1 MPGTFDGSIFADVG
15 ANTKDYEQAMARIVS
30 TTQNAFRKAQDTAVN
45 SSNKMVQI
53 IGQIMAQLA
62 NNGES
67 LGKRLGSAYATGL
80 KLSIGEIQRIAA
92 SIGEKIPEPIKNGF
106 QKIIIPVASVIDKIR
121 GNLTGFINQTK
132 MQLQNLVG
140 IGKIRSAFAK
150 AATGVDILT
159 QRASSKLNN
168 LSAIFETVA
177 GKLPRPFGTAFRKI
191 ASSVSTLN
199 SSIQSVGGKI
209 SNSLG
214 QQVLNPA
221 LQSWNNFFSSVSAK
235 ASAFAN
241 KVSTSLFGRL
251 TSSLANLSSK
261 TGSSLSNG
269 FSRMSSSAAT
279 SLNGI
284 SQKFANTSSA
294 GERLKSTVMSIV
306 QAFSLMAVAQK
317 AMHAI
322 TGAID
327 GAVSR
332 VDTMNRFPKTMALF
346 GYSAEQS
353 KASIDKLSKGIEG
366 LPTPLDSAVKSAQ
379 QLAITTGSLDKG
391 TSLALAFN
399 NAMIGYGATTEG
411 AEQALRQFN
420 QSLGSGKIQAEEFN
434 SVSEAAPGLMSK
446 MAEAFGFGKNGVQ
459 DLKSALS
466 DGKITAQEFADKMIE
481 LNDAQGGF
489 AEMAQSSAGGIR
501 TAWKNVH
508 TAVVKGVAGMISAFD
523 EAAKANGMKTIAETL
538 LSLKPAITSVF
549 DTINSLIPNA
559 VAAFARLKQSINI
572 DFSPLGASV
581 KEVFALINIVFG
593 DFAHTGELSEQAFD
607 NLKAKIT
614 SLAPKVIALWAV
626 MNPASAIST
635 IMPLLSLFGKVG
647 LALGSLG
654 TSVGAFGGIISSGI
668 ASASGVVGAF
678 AATLS
683 GLPGVFATAA
693 GRGLSVLGTMTSAM
707 SSLVSLAL
715 AAIGP
720 AAILGLVVA
729 GLGLINSQFGAQIEQ
744 LLNTAVTK
752 GPGIIQGLVKGIT
765 SKIPVLIA
773 SGTQLIAK
781 FANAIAVLLPV
792 IIQAGVQLITSLVQG
807 IGQNATNLIS
817 SAIKIIGSFV
827 SSIASALPQLI
838 SVGMEL
844 LLNVV
849 NGIVQNIPL
858 IIQQAQQIIDSF
870 GNSLQANL
878 PSIISNGIAI
888 LVNLVQGITQ
898 MLPTVLQIATQVIT
912 SFVSGIV
919 QFLPQLLQGGIQIII
934 SLVQGIIQ
942 NLPQIAQ
949 SAVQIIQSLA
959 SGLTQAIPQIIA
971 AGIQL
976 VAQLAVALIKGLP
989 QIISAGIQL
998 IMGLGKAM
1006 LGAIPNAL
1014 SGVWEGIKSGFS
1026 SMWDQI
1032 TGKSSTSTA
1041 KVSADATVMAM
1052 NVGMQT
1058 TAIANQA
1065 NTDTT
1070 SMLNSISQNTELAN
1084 INATSNA
1091 TQMANNVNAQT
1102 GTMSLRG
1109 LNDSMSLASG
1119 ISANMSVA
1127 NINATT
1133 QAREMASGVNGA
1145 TSSMNLDAI
1154 NHTLSLASGVGANMG
1169 AASTGAT
1176 SQAQAMSSGVS
1187 NSLASMQSNST
1198 KAASGLSNSVTSE
1211 MSSAATSAT
1220 SSVNRLSSAVESGFN
1235 KAKTSATTSMN
1246 GIANAV
1252 KTGFSSINSTAKQSM
1267 ANLVS
1272 SVTSGMS
1279 RATAVSNNA
1288 CQKIL
1293 SIFRALAGQMSSAGA
1308 YAGQGFANGLAS
1320 SAGTIYA
1327 IANSI
1332 AANVAAT
1339 IRRALDIHSPSRV
1352 TKTLGAFTGEGFAL
1366 GMAEWIGEI
1375 NSLGKAY
1382 ATAVTDQNW
1391 GVNSTVSTSAK
1402 VNNSGINTSL
1412 DNLSEEVRQSQLSEP
1427 IFEVHNEIVGDK
1439 IYTAVKEKESR
1450 EQSKD
1455 SYFVFD

>member
-30 TTQNAFRKAQDTAVN
+30 TTQNAFRKAQDIAVN

-132 MQLQNLVG
+132 MQLQNLVD
-140 IGKIRSAFAK
+140 IGKIRSAFTK

-261 TGSSLSNG
+261 IGSSLSNG

-581 KEVFALINIVFG
+581 KEVFALINTVLG
-593 DFAHTGELSEQAFD
+593 DFAHTGELSGQTFD
-607 NLKAKIT
+607 KLKAKIA

-626 MNPASAIST
+626 MNPASAIAT

-693 GRGLSVLGTMTSAM
+693 GRGLSVVGTMTSAM

-729 GLGLINSQFGAQIEQ
+729 GLGLINSQFGAQIDQ

-765 SKIPVLIA
+765 SKIPALIA

-781 FANAIAVLLPV
+781 FANAITVLLPV

-807 IGQNATNLIS
+807 IGQNATSLIS
-817 SAIKIIGSFV
+817 SAIKIIG
-827 SSIASALPQLI
+827 
-838 SVGMEL
+838 
-844 LLNVV
+844 
-849 NGIVQNIPL
+849 
-858 IIQQAQQIIDSF
+858 SF

-878 PSIISNGIAI
+878 PSIISHGIAI

-942 NLPQIAQ
+942 NLPQIVQ
-949 SAVQIIQSLA
+949 SAVQIIQSLV
-959 SGLTQAIPQIIA
+959 SGLTQALPQIIA

-976 VAQLAVALIKGLP
+976 VVQLAVALIKGLP

-998 IMGLGKAM
+998 ITGLGKAM
-1006 LGAIPNAL
+1006 LEAIPNAL

-1041 KVSADATVMAM
+1041 KVSADATAMAL
-1052 NVGMQT
+1052 NVGTQT
-1058 TAIANQA
+1058 TAMANQA

-1102 GTMSLRG
+1102 GTMSLQG

-1133 QAREMASGVNGA
+1133 QAQEMASGVNGA

-1169 AASTGAT
+1169 TASTSAT

>member
-261 TGSSLSNG
+261 IGSSLSNG

-729 GLGLINSQFGAQIEQ
+729 GLGLINSQFGAQIDQ

-765 SKIPVLIA
+765 SKIPALIA

-781 FANAIAVLLPV
+781 FANAITVLLPV

-807 IGQNATNLIS
+807 IGQNATSLIS

-878 PSIISNGIAI
+878 PSIISHGIAI

-942 NLPQIAQ
+942 NLPQIVQ
-949 SAVQIIQSLA
+949 SAVQIIQSLV
-959 SGLTQAIPQIIA
+959 SGLTQALPQIIA

-976 VAQLAVALIKGLP
+976 VVQLAVALIKGLP

-998 IMGLGKAM
+998 ITGLGKAM
-1006 LGAIPNAL
+1006 LEAIPNAL

-1041 KVSADATVMAM
+1041 KVSADATAMAL
-1052 NVGMQT
+1052 NVGTQT
-1058 TAIANQA
+1058 TAMANQA

-1070 SMLNSISQNTELAN
+1070 SMLNSISQNTEL
-1084 INATSNA
+1084 
-1091 TQMANNVNAQT
+1091 
-1102 GTMSLRG
+1102 
-1109 LNDSMSLASG
+1109 
-1119 ISANMSVA
+1119 A

-1220 SSVNRLSSAVESGFN
+1220 SSANRLSSGVESGFN
-1235 KAKTSATTSMN
+1235 KAKTSATTSIN

-1267 ANLVS
+1267 VNLVS

>member
-261 TGSSLSNG
+261 IGSSLSNG

-508 TAVVKGVAGMISAFD
+508 TAVVKGVAGMLSAFD

-729 GLGLINSQFGAQIEQ
+729 GLGLINSQFGAQIDQ

-765 SKIPVLIA
+765 SKIPALIA

-781 FANAIAVLLPV
+781 FANAITVLLPV

-807 IGQNATNLIS
+807 IGQNATSLIS

-878 PSIISNGIAI
+878 PSIISHGIAI

-942 NLPQIAQ
+942 NLPQIVQ
-949 SAVQIIQSLA
+949 SAVQIIQSLV
-959 SGLTQAIPQIIA
+959 SGLTQALPQIIA

-976 VAQLAVALIKGLP
+976 VVQLAVALIKGLP

-998 IMGLGKAM
+998 ITGLGKAM
-1006 LGAIPNAL
+1006 LEAIPNAL

-1041 KVSADATVMAM
+1041 KVSADATAMAL
-1052 NVGMQT
+1052 NVGTQT
-1058 TAIANQA
+1058 TAMANQA

-1070 SMLNSISQNTELAN
+1070 SMLNSISQNTEL
-1084 INATSNA
+1084 
-1091 TQMANNVNAQT
+1091 
-1102 GTMSLRG
+1102 
-1109 LNDSMSLASG
+1109 
-1119 ISANMSVA
+1119 A

-1220 SSVNRLSSAVESGFN
+1220 SSANRLSSGVESGFN
-1235 KAKTSATTSMN
+1235 KAKTSATTSIN

-1267 ANLVS
+1267 VNLVS

>member
-132 MQLQNLVG
+132 MQLQNLVD
-140 IGKIRSAFAK
+140 IGKIRSAFTK

-221 LQSWNNFFSSVSAK
+221 LQSWNNFFSSVSTK

-261 TGSSLSNG
+261 IGSSLSNG

-581 KEVFALINIVFG
+581 KEVFALINTVLG
-593 DFAHTGELSEQAFD
+593 DFAHTGELSGQTFD
-607 NLKAKIT
+607 KLKAKIA

-626 MNPASAIST
+626 MNPASAIAT

-729 GLGLINSQFGAQIEQ
+729 GLGLINSQFGAQIDQ

-765 SKIPVLIA
+765 SKIPALIA

-781 FANAIAVLLPV
+781 FANAITVLLPV

-807 IGQNATNLIS
+807 IGQNATSLIS

-878 PSIISNGIAI
+878 PSIISHGIAI

-942 NLPQIAQ
+942 NLPQIVQ
-949 SAVQIIQSLA
+949 SAVQIIQSLV
-959 SGLTQAIPQIIA
+959 SGLTQALPQIIA

-976 VAQLAVALIKGLP
+976 VVQLAVALIKGLP

-998 IMGLGKAM
+998 ITGLGKAM
-1006 LGAIPNAL
+1006 LEAIPNAL
-1014 SGVWEGIKSGFS
+1014 SGVWKGIKSGFS

-1052 NVGMQT
+1052 NVGTQT
-1058 TAIANQA
+1058 TAMANQA

-1084 INATSNA
+1084 INAT
-1091 TQMANNVNAQT
+1091 
-1102 GTMSLRG
+1102 
-1109 LNDSMSLASG
+1109 
-1119 ISANMSVA
+1119 
-1127 NINATT
+1127 T
-1133 QAREMASGVNGA
+1133 QAQEMASGVNGA

-1169 AASTGAT
+1169 TASTSAT

-1198 KAASGLSNSVTSE
+1198 KAASGLSNSVTSK

-1220 SSVNRLSSAVESGFN
+1220 SSANRLSSAVESGFN

-1267 ANLVS
+1267 VNLVS

>member
-30 TTQNAFRKAQDTAVN
+30 TTQNAFRKAQDIAVN

-132 MQLQNLVG
+132 MQLQNLVD
-140 IGKIRSAFAK
+140 IGKIRSAFTK

-261 TGSSLSNG
+261 IGSSLSNG

-581 KEVFALINIVFG
+581 KEVFALINTVLG
-593 DFAHTGELSEQAFD
+593 DFAHTGELSGQTFD
-607 NLKAKIT
+607 KLKAKIA

-626 MNPASAIST
+626 MNPASAIAT

-693 GRGLSVLGTMTSAM
+693 GRGLSVVGTMTSAM

-729 GLGLINSQFGAQIEQ
+729 GLGLINSQFGAQIDQ

-765 SKIPVLIA
+765 SKIPALIA

-781 FANAIAVLLPV
+781 FANAITVLLPV

-807 IGQNATNLIS
+807 IGQNATSLIS
-817 SAIKIIGSFV
+817 SAIKIIG
-827 SSIASALPQLI
+827 
-838 SVGMEL
+838 
-844 LLNVV
+844 
-849 NGIVQNIPL
+849 
-858 IIQQAQQIIDSF
+858 SF

-878 PSIISNGIAI
+878 PSIISHGIAI

-942 NLPQIAQ
+942 NLPQIVQ
-949 SAVQIIQSLA
+949 SAVQIIQSLV
-959 SGLTQAIPQIIA
+959 SGLTQALPQIIA

-976 VAQLAVALIKGLP
+976 VVQLAVALIKGLP
-989 QIISAGIQL
+989 QVISAGIQL
-998 IMGLGKAM
+998 ITGLGKAM
-1006 LGAIPNAL
+1006 LEAIPNAL

-1041 KVSADATVMAM
+1041 KVSADATAMAL
-1052 NVGMQT
+1052 NVGTQT
-1058 TAIANQA
+1058 TAMANQA

-1102 GTMSLRG
+1102 GTMSLQG

-1133 QAREMASGVNGA
+1133 QAQEMASGVNGA

-1169 AASTGAT
+1169 TASTSAT

>member
-30 TTQNAFRKAQDTAVN
+30 TTQNAFRKAQDIAVN

-132 MQLQNLVG
+132 MQLQNLVD
-140 IGKIRSAFAK
+140 IGKIRSAFTK

-261 TGSSLSNG
+261 IGSSLSNG

-581 KEVFALINIVFG
+581 KEVFALINTVLG
-593 DFAHTGELSEQAFD
+593 DFAHTGELSGQTFD
-607 NLKAKIT
+607 KLKAKIA

-626 MNPASAIST
+626 MNPASAIAT

-693 GRGLSVLGTMTSAM
+693 GRGLSVVGTMTSAM

-729 GLGLINSQFGAQIEQ
+729 GLGLINSQFGAQIDQ

-765 SKIPVLIA
+765 SKIPALIA

-781 FANAIAVLLPV
+781 FANAITVLLPV

-807 IGQNATNLIS
+807 IGQNATSLIS
-817 SAIKIIGSFV
+817 SAIKIIG
-827 SSIASALPQLI
+827 
-838 SVGMEL
+838 
-844 LLNVV
+844 
-849 NGIVQNIPL
+849 
-858 IIQQAQQIIDSF
+858 SF

-878 PSIISNGIAI
+878 PSIISHGIAI

-942 NLPQIAQ
+942 NLPQIVQ
-949 SAVQIIQSLA
+949 SAVQIIQSLV
-959 SGLTQAIPQIIA
+959 SGLTQALPQIIA

-976 VAQLAVALIKGLP
+976 VVQLAVALIKGLP

-998 IMGLGKAM
+998 ITGLGKVM
-1006 LGAIPNAL
+1006 LEAIPNAL

-1041 KVSADATVMAM
+1041 KVSADATAMAL
-1052 NVGMQT
+1052 NVGTQT
-1058 TAIANQA
+1058 TAMANQA

-1102 GTMSLRG
+1102 GTMSLQG

-1133 QAREMASGVNGA
+1133 QAQEMASGVNGA

-1169 AASTGAT
+1169 TASTSAT

>member
-106 QKIIIPVASVIDKIR
+106 QKVIIPVASVIDKIR

-132 MQLQNLVG
+132 MQLQNLVD

-214 QQVLNPA
+214 RQVLNPA

-241 KVSTSLFGRL
+241 KVSTGRL

-261 TGSSLSNG
+261 IGSSLSNG

-508 TAVVKGVAGMISAFD
+508 TAVVKGVAGMLSAFD

-581 KEVFALINIVFG
+581 KEVFALINTVLR
-593 DFAHTGELSEQAFD
+593 DFAHTGELSGQAFD

-635 IMPLLSLFGKVG
+635 IMPLLSLFGKVA

-683 GLPGVFATAA
+683 GLPGVFTTAA

-781 FANAIAVLLPV
+781 FANAITVLLPV

-949 SAVQIIQSLA
+949 SAVQIIQFLA
-959 SGLTQAIPQIIA
+959 SGLTQALPQIIA

-976 VAQLAVALIKGLP
+976 VAQLAVALIKGFP

-1058 TAIANQA
+1058 TAMANQA

-1102 GTMSLRG
+1102 GTMSLQG

-1198 KAASGLSNSVTSE
+1198 KAASGLSNSVTSK